1 MLAIKKAD
9 VLKCTQFS
17 KRAQSVMSSTAS
29 NYDLGRLNA
38 GIVLAAVAT
47 VTCLATAFT
56 ALLASR
62 SSGLWT
68 SLVIILYGAMMFAS
82 SYVEEE
88 QHFWYWASSGWIAW
102 LFLKQ

>member
-1 MLAIKKAD
+1 MLDIGKFD
-9 VLKCTQFS
+9 VLNCRQFS
-17 KRAQSVMSSTAS
+17 KRAQDVMSSTAS
-29 NYDLGRLNA
+29 NYALGRLNA
-38 GIVLAAVAT
+38 GIGLAALAT
-47 VTCLATAFT
+47 VTCLATAST
-56 ALLASR
+56 ALLKSR

-102 LFLKQ
+102 LSLKQ

>member
-1 MLAIKKAD
+1 MLAINNAD
-9 VLKCTQFS
+9 VLNCTQFS
-17 KRAQSVMSSTAS
+17 KHAQNVMSSTAS

-38 GIVLAAVAT
+38 GIVLAALAT
-47 VTCLATAFT
+47 VICLATAFT
-56 ALLASR
+56 ASLASR

-102 LFLKQ
+102 LLLKQ

>member
-1 MLAIKKAD
+1 MLAIKKAN
-9 VLKCTQFS
+9 VLNCTQFS
-17 KRAQSVMSSTAS
+17 KRAQNIMSSTAS

-38 GIVLAAVAT
+38 GIVLAALAT
-47 VTCLATAFT
+47 VACLATAFT
-56 ALLASR
+56 TFLAPR

-68 SLVIILYGAMMFAS
+68 SSVSVLYGLMMFAS